1 MTGRRTLPRKRA
13 PARFYVQ
20 AITDRSATLGYGVYD
35 SVGGMVSRHAEYWIA
50 EHGDAGARTLAER
63 DCKARNAPPAP
74 PPLSWRVLIRR
85 AGAPDTI
92 SPAVAGRD
100 ATDALH
106 GLECLGWIAPD
117 ATRSTLQVMRDGVW
131 QWAY

>member
-1 MTGRRTLPRKRA
+1 MTERARALASLRAKGAPVARGR
-13 PARFYVQ
+13 
-20 AITDRSATLGYGVYD
+20 
-35 SVGGMVSRHAEYWIA
+35 
-50 EHGDAGARTLAER
+50 GDAS
-63 DCKARNAPPAP
+63 

-100 ATDALH
+100 ATDALL

-117 ATRSTLQVMRDGVW
+117 ATRSTLQVMRNGVW